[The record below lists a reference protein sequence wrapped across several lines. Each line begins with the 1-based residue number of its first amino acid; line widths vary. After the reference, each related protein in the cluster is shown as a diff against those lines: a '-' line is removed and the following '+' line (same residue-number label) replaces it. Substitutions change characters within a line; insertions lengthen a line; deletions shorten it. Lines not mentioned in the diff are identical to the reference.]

1 MSRRKISNNTRVSD
15 VKRNYLLTA
24 LIYGRFLINLHKP
37 SQVQLYLRRKVMSKI
52 YIIECLIFNFF
63 LLYYFLANFPKLPL
77 KIENDK
83 LFRAEDELD
92 I

>member
-1 MSRRKISNNTRVSD
+1 
-15 VKRNYLLTA
+15 
-24 LIYGRFLINLHKP
+24 
-37 SQVQLYLRRKVMSKI
+37 MSKI